1 MAEVQHDHHKRKSEE
16 EHAIPQRN
24 SKKWPETNSHGRQ
37 DHGAYG
43 QTLGALNGNLQSTPG
58 ETPLH
63 LESSNPS
70 SLYPNVQLG
79 DEQALAGEHRNPD
92 PTPDAQELADVAQY
106 EPTPQTGRPFRVVTT
121 KPGVAI
127 GSRSTPSY
135 VVMARPN
142 GDMGYYC
149 MATECFLVTPP
160 FVSLE
165 EFRKHELVHSPGTI
179 TQSKSGPSQIRE
191 SCAITAQPDV
201 SACATQSIPA
211 APTPFSGHMGP
222 ASLARSPVDSNEL
235 KLLDLVA
242 SYPVQQTVK
251 IVNGVQVWIYR
262 CGVAAC
268 KRAGTFNSLKLV
280 R

>member
-16 EHAIPQRN
+16 EHAVPQRN
-24 SKKWPETNSHGRQ
+24 GKKWPETNSHGRQ
-37 DHGAYG
+37 DHGTYG
-43 QTLGALNGNLQSTPG
+43 QILGALDGNLQSTPG

-63 LESSNPS
+63 LESSNPC
-70 SLYPNVQLG
+70 SLYPNVHLG

-106 EPTPQTGRPFRVVTT
+106 EPRPQTGSPFHVVTT

-127 GSRSTPSY
+127 ESRCTPSY

-160 FVSLE
+160 FASLE

-179 TQSKSGPSQIRE
+179 AQSKSGPSKIRE
-191 SCAITAQPDV
+191 SSAITAQPDV
-201 SACATQSIPA
+201 SACVTQTIPA
-211 APTPFSGHMGP
+211 TPTPSSGHMGP
-222 ASLARSPVDSNEL
+222 MSLARSPVDSNEL

-262 CGVAAC
+262 CSVPGC
-268 KRAGTFNSLKLV
+268 KTKGMFKSEKLV
-280 R
+280 Q